1 MAGLSYN
8 PNLTRVH
15 CLKFKNH
22 YDAKQISIKLSFTQ
36 GTMTI
41 TILINYALIVITPDR
56 RIKHLEPHVHKSTYY
71 DSTETGQV
79 MNKTLSRKECF
90 IKFCE
95 EHVWQLQK
103 CIHFIKQILPHC

>member
-22 YDAKQISIKLSFTQ
+22 YDAKQISVKLSFTQ

-41 TILINYALIVITPDR
+41 TIWINYALIVITPDR
-56 RIKHLEPHVHKSTYY
+56 RIKHLEPHVHKSIYY

-79 MNKTLSRKECF
+79 MNKTLSRK
-90 IKFCE
+90 KK
-95 EHVWQLQK
+95 VL
-103 CIHFIKQILPHC
+103 